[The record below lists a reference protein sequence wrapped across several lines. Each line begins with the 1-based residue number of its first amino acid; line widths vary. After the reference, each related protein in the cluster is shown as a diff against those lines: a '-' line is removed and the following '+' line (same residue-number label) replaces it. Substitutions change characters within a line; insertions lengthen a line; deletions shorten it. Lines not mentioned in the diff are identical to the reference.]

1 MDNIQKSAISVN
13 NLSNNLL
20 THLNWLRYACKLFCH
35 AFEVGDLNN
44 RQFCVDQFLFEFL
57 ILAACCVDCDTSLG
71 NNNVN
76 SLARSGDAQASVYNQ
91 RQSSTGQRSNDDS
104 QFAPAAVSQWPPE
117 PPMI

>member
-20 THLNWLRYACKLFCH
+20 THLNWLRYACKFLCH
-35 AFEVGDLNN
+35 AFEVSDLNN

-57 ILAACCVDCDTSLG
+57 ILSACCVDCDTSLG

-76 SLARSGDAQASVYNQ
+76 GLARSGDAQASVYNQ
-91 RQSSTGQRSNDDS
+91 WKSCTGQWAMIIAS
-104 QFAPAAVSQWPPE
+104 FAPAAVSQWPPE